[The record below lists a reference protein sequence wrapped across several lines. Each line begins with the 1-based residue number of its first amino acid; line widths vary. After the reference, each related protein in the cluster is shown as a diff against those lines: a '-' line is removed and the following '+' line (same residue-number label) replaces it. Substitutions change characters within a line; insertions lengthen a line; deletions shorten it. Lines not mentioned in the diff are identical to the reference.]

1 MESRETEALKI
12 TNLCKN
18 YGDKKVLDNISFSVN
33 QGEIVGFLGPNGA
46 GKSTTMN
53 IITGYLAPTSG
64 DVFVSGIN
72 MSENPEEA
80 KKHIGY
86 LPEIPPLYNDM
97 TVLEYLSFAYDLKK
111 CKLDKK
117 SHIKDCMELVKIS
130 HTSNRLIKNL
140 SKGYK
145 QRVGLCQALLGEPDI
160 LILDEPTAGMDPAQI
175 MEIRDLILSLG
186 KKKSVIIST
195 HILQE
200 VTAICDKVVII
211 NNGKIKVSDSI
222 KNLENNEFTYIIKT
236 SSDADD
242 ILTASGFSYEEL
254 PSDSEKTYRIFA
266 ENDARADIFNTFCQ
280 SIITLL
286 ELRDDTRSIEDIFTE
301 YTNIKEDE

>member
-1 MESRETEALKI
+1 MKTTETAVLKI
-12 TNLCKN
+12 TNLSKS
-18 YGDKKVLDNISFSVN
+18 YGDKKVLDDISFSVE

-53 IITGYLAPTSG
+53 IITGYLAPTQG
-64 DVFVSGIN
+64 EVFVAGIN
-72 MSENPEEA
+72 ISENPEGA
-80 KKHIGY
+80 KRHIGY
-86 LPEIPPLYNDM
+86 LPESPPLYNDM
-97 TVLEYLSFAYDLKK
+97 TVAEYLSFAYDLKK
-111 CKLDKK
+111 CKMDKN
-117 SHIKDCMELVKIS
+117 SHIQECMELVKIT

-211 NNGKIKVSDSI
+211 NGGKIKASDTI
-222 KNLENNEFTYIIKT
+222 KNLESNGFTYIIKA
-236 SSDADD
+236 SADAGE
-242 ILTASGFSYEEL
+242 LLCSAGFSYEEL
-254 PSDSEKTYRIFA
+254 EENSEKTYRIFA
-266 ENDARADIFNTFCQ
+266 EKDARADIFNAFCQ
-280 SIITLL
+280 GNITLL

-301 YTNIKEDE
+301 YTSLKEDE